1 MSASNAPIAIETIIV
16 DYVSTI
22 SDNYG
27 SKNCYFKITDPEAQT
42 KLKPILTQKCDE
54 CRLPIWKTADGT
66 YYMMKVKD
74 KHVPKTLLTN
84 TELPAKLTFK
94 YYCIDKDVSTPIQG
108 YFVTLAEVNE
118 TENQ

>member
-1 MSASNAPIAIETIIV
+1 MSVSNTSIEIETIIV
-16 DYVSTI
+16 DYVSTK
-22 SDNYG
+22 SDDYG
-27 SKNCYFKITDPEAQT
+27 NKNCYFKITDPEALNKLQT
-42 KLKPILTQKCDE
+42 ILAQSCDE
-54 CRLPIWKTADGT
+54 CRLPIWETDDGT
-66 YYMMKVKD
+66 YMMKVKD